1 MVESDK
7 YGKNKI
13 KNKIKTNKSKSFVN
27 EEFAFNMEDEI
38 IDPIIE
44 SQIHFLSNWD
54 DMIQSIT
61 PFSTLSRKNTDS
73 INEEKKG
80 FTKNNSDPKKIKV
93 KSKNSSDTSLKLK
106 SKKKTKSVNL
116 NNNDKKMD
124 SEISE
129 IENFVTQVDEKIDI
143 QKYTSIEEIK
153 DYYEYTE
160 NCLKIIKDLDPGTPE
175 EINAIKVSLPESC
188 LKKRLIVFDLD
199 ETLIHCDLK
208 NPNQSEKQITI
219 TLPNNKKVRV
229 STILIRLD

>member
-7 YGKNKI
+7 YDKYKAKGPGKVKS
-13 KNKIKTNKSKSFVN
+13 KKSKSFMN
-27 EEFAFNMEDEI
+27 EEFAFNMEEEN
-38 IDPIIE
+38 DPILE

-61 PFSTLSRKNTDS
+61 PFSTLSRRNTGS
-73 INEEKKG
+73 ISQEKKLG
-80 FTKNNSDPKKIKV
+80 KNNSDPKKIKN

-116 NNNDKKMD
+116 NNEPKMND
-124 SEISE
+124 EISE
-129 IENFVTQVDEKIDI
+129 IEKFVTQVDEKVDI

-160 NCLKIIKDLDPGTPE
+160 NCLKVIKDLEPSTPE
-175 EINAIKVSLPESC
+175 EINNIKVSLPDNL

-208 NPNQSEKQITI
+208 NPNQAEKQITI

-229 STILIRLD
+229 STF

>member
-116 NNNDKKMD
+116 NNNDKKID

-160 NCLKIIKDLDPGTPE
+160 NC
-175 EINAIKVSLPESC
+175 
-188 LKKRLIVFDLD
+188 
-199 ETLIHCDLK
+199 
-208 NPNQSEKQITI
+208 
-219 TLPNNKKVRV
+219 
-229 STILIRLD
+229 